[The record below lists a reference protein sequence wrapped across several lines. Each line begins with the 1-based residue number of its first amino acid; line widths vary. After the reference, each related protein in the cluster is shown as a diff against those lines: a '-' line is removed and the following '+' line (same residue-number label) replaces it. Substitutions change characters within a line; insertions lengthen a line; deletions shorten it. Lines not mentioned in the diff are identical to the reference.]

1 MPVMQTAD
9 DTDTELLLRRAEDGD
24 AAACGR
30 LLARHQERLR
40 RLVGF
45 RLDRRLAARIDPSDV
60 VQDALANAARNL
72 GGYLRDRPLPFY
84 PWLRQIALERLV
96 ELHRRHVV
104 AQKRSVTREEAN
116 ALRLN
121 DESTLELTR
130 RLVAAGGPVQCV
142 IQEELRER
150 VRAALG
156 GLPPRDR
163 EVLVLRHLDQL
174 TTREIA
180 AVLGVS
186 DGAVKVRH
194 LRALQRFRALLREG
208 GNEESL

>member
-1 MPVMQTAD
+1 MRTAD
-9 DTDTELLLRRAEDGD
+9 DTDTELLLRRAEEGD
-24 AAACGR
+24 SVARGR
-30 LLARHQERLR
+30 LLARHQARLR

-45 RLDRRLAARIDPSDV
+45 RLDRRLAARVDPSDV
-60 VQDALANAARNL
+60 VQDALATAARHL
-72 GGYLRDRPLPFY
+72 GGYLRERPLPFY

-130 RLVAAGGPVQCV
+130 QLVAAGGPVQRV

-150 VRAALG
+150 VRSALG

-194 LRALQRFRALLREG
+194 LRALQRFRALFREG